1 MEKLQVENTYSSLC
15 RNWKPAKM
23 LESGQSSG
31 LKVSPSVS
39 VGALTEL
46 SMLLGHQGAILSSFL
61 GLSPFRE
68 GSECFLG
75 LFSVF

>member
-1 MEKLQVENTYSSLC
+1 MQKLEASQNV
-15 RNWKPAKM
+15 R
-23 LESGQSSG
+23 ESGQSSG